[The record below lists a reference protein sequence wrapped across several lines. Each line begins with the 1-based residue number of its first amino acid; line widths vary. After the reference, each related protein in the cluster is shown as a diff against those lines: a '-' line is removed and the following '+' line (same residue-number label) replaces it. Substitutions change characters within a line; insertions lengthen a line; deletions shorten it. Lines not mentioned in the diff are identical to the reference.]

1 MRIEELPEQARREI
15 GMLRA
20 VMVKAIT
27 TANPTGSVG
36 EDLWRQLHGKLVDQ
50 FDTELGEEIY
60 RSVREEVARGEI
72 LPDGTADS
80 PAPFPTLDAPEVR
93 SLGEFLTAP
102 PLPRVGQPHL
112 DYDLACHLAQAVL
125 NWQGGYVWQGRSW
138 IPIDEVAPDPDDP
151 RGEIEVV
158 DYTRGDDVVY
168 RASHPEVG
176 EVWHS
181 DEAVAREM
189 VRARLATVKG

>member
-1 MRIEELPEQARREI
+1 VRIDELPEQARRDI

-20 VMVKAIT
+20 VMVKAIV
-27 TANPTGSVG
+27 TANPVGSAA
-36 EDLWRQLHGKLVDQ
+36 EDLWEQLHDRLVAQ
-50 FDTELGEEIY
+50 FGAELGDEVY
-60 RSVREEVARGEI
+60 RSVREEVAAGEI
-72 LPDGTADS
+72 LPDGGDDS
-80 PAPFPTLDAPEVR
+80 PAPYPSIHAPEVR
-93 SLGEFLTAP
+93 ALGEFLTAP

-112 DYDLACHLAQAVL
+112 DLDLACHIAQAVL

-138 IPIDEVAPDPDDP
+138 IPIDEVAPDPDDA

-168 RASHPEVG
+168 RASHPDVG

-181 DEAVAREM
+181 DEMVAREM